1 VSESRDKQADE
12 PVDALYGLPLSEFVA
27 ARNALAKE
35 RKDAALKKLPKPTAT
50 AWALNQL
57 ARHAPDDVE
66 ALLAAARK
74 VGETQ
79 AGAVRG
85 RGSAP
90 FKEAVQAERDAL
102 APLLT
107 RARGLVRGEGQ
118 VLKVA
123 DALRAAASDPER
135 HDDLRTGRLTEEP
148 VAGGFGGGFGGDF
161 GGFAEGAD
169 HDARDDEAAEAAEA
183 AARAEREQRERAHAA
198 EKAEREA
205 ARLEARAEDAEQR
218 ATQLRAEADEARR
231 VADDARANVSKK

>member
-1 VSESRDKQADE
+1 MSRGEDADE
-12 PVDALYGLPLSEFVA
+12 QVDALYGLPLSEFVA

-66 ALLAAARK
+66 SLLAAARK

-102 APLLT
+102 APLVT
-107 RARGLVRGEGQ
+107 RARQLVRGESQ

-123 DALRAAASDPER
+123 DALRAAASDPAL
-135 HDDLRTGRLTEEP
+135 HDELRAGRLTEEP
-148 VAGGFGGGFGGDF
+148 VAGGFGGGFGLGEL
-161 GGFAEGAD
+161 GGTGASTSEEDDDAE
-169 HDARDDEAAEAAEA
+169 RAAEQE
-183 AARAEREQRERAHAA
+183 ARAERERREREQAA
-198 EKAEREA
+198 DKAEQEA
-205 ARLEARAEDAEQR
+205 DRLEARATDAEQR
-218 ATQLRAEADEARR
+218 AAQLRAEAHEARSR
-231 VADDARANVSKK
+231 AREARAGVRPVS